1 VLLDS
6 STAKATVEAAMK
18 FRATSRAFIIVA
30 AASLVA
36 LAVAPGAKAFTIEN
50 QGGASGGQGYL
61 DIDKPSA
68 APDRL
73 TPGSPFNTDNG
84 QTTVKQGNTTFQF
97 GQQRSFDERYNSN
110 NLFDP
115 YAREGR

>member
-1 VLLDS
+1 
-6 STAKATVEAAMK
+6 MK
-18 FRATSRAFIIVA
+18 FCATPRAFAVA
-30 AASLVA
+30 AAALLVA

-61 DIDKPSA
+61 DTDKPA
-68 APDRL
+68 ATPDRH
-73 TPGSPFNTDNG
+73 TPVSPFNTDNG
-84 QTTVKQGNTTFQF
+84 QTSVKQGNTTFQF
-97 GQQRSFDERYNSN
+97 GQQRSFNERYNSN

>member
-1 VLLDS
+1 MKS
-6 STAKATVEAAMK
+6 S
-18 FRATSRAFIIVA
+18 ATSRAFVA
-30 AASLVA
+30 AATLFAA
-36 LAVAPGAKAFTIEN
+36 LTVMPAAKAFTLEN

-61 DIDKPSA
+61 DMDKPSA
-68 APDRL
+68 PPDRH
-73 TPGSPFNTDNG
+73 TPVSPFNSENG

-97 GQQRSFDERYNSN
+97 GQQRSFSERYNSN

>member
-18 FRATSRAFIIVA
+18 FRATSRAFIVA
-30 AASLVA
+30 AASVVA
-36 LAVAPGAKAFTIEN
+36 FAVAPGAKAFTIEN

-61 DIDKPSA
+61 DMDKPSG
-68 APDRL
+68 APDRH
-73 TPGSPFNTDNG
+73 TPVSPFNTDNG

-97 GQQRSFDERYNSN
+97 GQQRSFNERYNSN